1 MRFGQYE
8 INKICKW
15 VILLVFAATNVI
27 TQNNNKLSSGLLWPV
42 KIIRGN

>member
-15 VILLVFAATNVI
+15 VILLVLAATNAI
-27 TQNNNKLSSGLLWPV
+27 TQNNNNKLPSGFPWLV
-42 KIIRGN
+42 